1 MGSPVKFYLKTEN
14 FKLFAKQC
22 LDSTQ
27 ELLMI
32 NLWTEW
38 IIQDDA
44 FAFNDYI
51 QGKNDEEKLIYV
63 HVYASRSFVFV
74 TSCIA
79 T

>member
-1 MGSPVKFYLKTEN
+1 
-14 FKLFAKQC
+14 
-22 LDSTQ
+22 
-27 ELLMI
+27 MI

-63 HVYASRSFVFV
+63 QVYASRSFVFV